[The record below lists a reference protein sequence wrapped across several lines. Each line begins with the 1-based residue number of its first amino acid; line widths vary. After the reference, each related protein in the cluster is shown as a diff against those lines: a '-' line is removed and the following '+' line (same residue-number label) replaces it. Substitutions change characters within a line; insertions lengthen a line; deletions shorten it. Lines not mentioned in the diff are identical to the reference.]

1 MLSGFTLVHTVSMGC
16 PEGTVGSMCTSFKC
30 NFTVFDFL
38 FWLARVGAP
47 PGGGSGGAPRGG
59 GGTGGPPPG
68 GGGRGGGPKP
78 GIIMGGGGGGTPDAG
93 PLPAPCIPPNLTVLR
108 KFVSSALF
116 KSVKSKSLILSAH
129 HRFFSSSSTVSHS
142 RTF

>member
-1 MLSGFTLVHTVSMGC
+1 MLSGFTLVYTVSMGR
-16 PEGTVGSMCTSFKC
+16 PEGRVGSMHTSFQC

-38 FWLARVGAP
+38 FWLVRVGAP

-78 GIIMGGGGGGTPDAG
+78 EIIMGGVGVVHQMQEH
-93 PLPAPCIPPNLTVLR
+93 LQHPA
-108 KFVSSALF
+108 
-116 KSVKSKSLILSAH
+116 
-129 HRFFSSSSTVSHS
+129 SHQ
-142 RTF
+142 T